1 MTGRPARAKTSR
13 GSGEAIARA
22 RLAALLLLSGASQ
35 ASSPEPPA
43 PDPPPQ
49 TGDETQEPQPA
60 ARVAGPTPGAPTIS
74 LAAAVRVALA
84 QGFALLDSRD
94 ALSASRWREKA
105 AFADFLPALTPT
117 YLRGEGGRDV
127 FGLDVSQRLPYT
139 GGTLTAAGRLIDDPN
154 AGTPFPRTTDL
165 RLVLT
170 QPLLRG
176 LGPNATFFEL
186 RNARRAVEGQARSLE
201 LERQRTAIDVAAAFY
216 AVIAQRQLLD
226 VASQSLERTDT
237 LRKSS
242 EARLEVGLASKLDV
256 FRAELQAAQASDAM
270 VRAQASLANALERF
284 RALLALPPHDPVEPE
299 AATLPPPEEALEP
312 PEVLVQHALA
322 NRLELLEARDLV
334 EDARRSASLAKQNLL
349 PQLDLNLGVTQ
360 LGFGSSFGTAW
371 RAGDTQVNLFLSAS
385 YPLPQASARAT
396 SAVAQL
402 EVDSRTRAVRQREID
417 VEQQVRQ
424 ALRDLEQIRKSVELQ
439 QKAVDVAEQQRRL
452 AVLRYQR
459 GLGSNFDVVD
469 AESSLVTAR
478 SALVQLLASYAI
490 ARLDLKRSTGTLD
503 VETEFAP

>member
-1 MTGRPARAKTSR
+1 MRAF
-13 GSGEAIARA
+13 
-22 RLAALLLLSGASQ
+22 LAVLVLVAGASRAYSQ
-35 ASSPEPPA
+35 VPEPPQV
-43 PDPPPQ
+43 PDPPLP
-49 TGDETQEPQPA
+49 DEPKTSVESQ
-60 ARVAGPTPGAPTIS
+60 VAERAVGPTPGAPTIS
-74 LAAAVRVALA
+74 LDAAVRMALA

-105 AFADFLPALTPT
+105 AFAEFFPALTPT
-117 YLRGEGGRDV
+117 YLRGEAGRDV
-127 FGLDVSQRLPYT
+127 FGLDVSQRLPFT
-139 GGTLTAAGRLIDDPN
+139 GGTLTAAGRYIDDPN

-176 LGPNATFFEL
+176 VGPNATFFEL

-201 LERQRTAIDVAAAFY
+201 LQRQRTALEVASAFY

-226 VASQSLERTDT
+226 VASQSLGRTDT

-270 VRAQASLANALERF
+270 VRAQSSLATALERF
-284 RALLALPPHDPVEPE
+284 RGLLALPPHDPVEPE
-299 AATLPPPEEALEP
+299 DATLEP
-312 PEVLVQHALA
+312 PQDGFEPPEILVQQALEH
-322 NRLELLEARDLV
+322 RLELLEARDQV
-334 EDARRSASLAKQNLL
+334 DDARRSASLAKQNLL

-360 LGFGSSFGTAW
+360 LGFGSTFGTAW
-371 RAGDTQVNLFLSAS
+371 RAGDTQVNVFLSAS
-385 YPLPQASARAT
+385 YPVPQASARAT

-402 EVDSRTRAVRQREID
+402 EVDSRLRGVRQREID